1 MVKICLAAAAAALAG
16 LIVIAAGLMAQ
27 ARFGVALY
35 RAAVAFFA
43 VAVVVYG
50 VELLLTRYGIPGFFR
65 QPQSKALEQAIV
77 AEAIAEDEQGKITV
91 TEAENEEIA
100 MEEASEPEV
109 KTFSPLASEDLR
121 RFAPP
126 QD

>member
-27 ARFGVALY
+27 ARFGVTLY
-35 RAAVAFFA
+35 RAAVTFSA
-43 VAVVVYG
+43 VAFVVYG
-50 VELLLTRYGIPGFFR
+50 VELLLTRYGVPDYFR
-65 QPQSKALEQAIV
+65 QPQAKVLEQAIV
-77 AEAIAEDEQGKITV
+77 AEAMAEDEQENSPAA
-91 TEAENEEIA
+91 EAENEEMA
-100 MEEASEPEV
+100 TEEASEPET

>member
-16 LIVIAAGLMAQ
+16 LIVITAGLMAQ
-27 ARFGVALY
+27 ARFGVTLY
-35 RAAVAFFA
+35 RAAVTFSA
-43 VAVVVYG
+43 VVVVVYG
-50 VELLLTRYGIPGFFR
+50 VELLLTRYGIPDFFR
-65 QPQSKALEQAIV
+65 QPQSKALEQAFV
-77 AEAIAEDEQGKITV
+77 AEAMAEDEQENITAAE
-91 TEAENEEIA
+91 TENEEMA
-100 MEEASEPEV
+100 TEEASETET